1 VTDRLEAT
9 TGAATFAEFTV
20 DAHAG
25 SYEQGN
31 SRGQARNE
39 RNDAKTLAGV
49 FAELVGKKQAG
60 AGAHSH
66 FGGCGQ
72 GSRGKI
78 LGETVENVGHNK
90 GSHTSFDRG
99 LQPQPAFFF
108 ARDCAAPRKIVSS
121 LHGS

>member
-1 VTDRLEAT
+1 VADRLEAT

-39 RNDAKTLAGV
+39 GNDTETLAGV

-60 AGAHSH
+60 SGADSH

-72 GSRGKI
+72 
-78 LGETVENVGHNK
+78 
-90 GSHTSFDRG
+90 
-99 LQPQPAFFF
+99 
-108 ARDCAAPRKIVSS
+108 
-121 LHGS
+121 